1 VKLTQNPK
9 ALVIAQF
16 VLLAFIMFWPD
27 DKSGFGIADF
37 LFEFIG
43 VIFFFIG
50 ATYVFFALSSIY
62 RNSLPRFEIKDL
74 PSLKRALKVVWP
86 EPAEEAKLITT
97 GVFKRSRHPIYSG
110 LLWLGYGI
118 GLASGPW
125 PHLFFAIAL
134 HVVLFYK
141 ANYEEALLLKKFKEY
156 KKYMTVTGRF
166 LPKGDE

>member
-1 VKLTQNPK
+1 MKVTQNPK
-9 ALVIAQF
+9 ALVVAQF
-16 VLLAFIMFWPD
+16 SLLALILFWPD
-27 DKSGFGIADF
+27 QKDGFGIADF

-50 ATYVFFALSSIY
+50 ATYLVLALRSIF

-86 EPAEEAKLITT
+86 EPAEEAKLVTT

-118 GLASGPW
+118 GLAKGPW
-125 PHLFFAIAL
+125 PHLFLAIAL

-141 ANYEEALLLKKFKEY
+141 ANYEESLLLKKFKEY
-156 KKYMTVTGRF
+156 KTYLTVTGRF

>member
-1 VKLTQNPK
+1 MKVTQNPK
-9 ALVIAQF
+9 ALVVAQF
-16 VLLAFIMFWPD
+16 SLLALIVFWPD
-27 DKSGFGIADF
+27 QKDGFGIADF

-50 ATYVFFALSSIY
+50 VTYLVLALRSIF
-62 RNSLPRFEIKDL
+62 RNSLPHVEVKDFD
-74 PSLKRALKVVWP
+74 SLKQLLKVAWP
-86 EPAEEAKLITT
+86 EPAKDAKLVTT

-110 LLWLGYGI
+110 LLWLAYGI

-125 PHLFFAIAL
+125 PQLFLAIAL

-141 ANYEEALLLKKFKEY
+141 ANYEESLLLKKFKEY

>member
-1 VKLTQNPK
+1 MKLTQNPK

-16 VLLAFIMFWPD
+16 VLLALILFWPD
-27 DKSGFGIADF
+27 VKDGFGMVDF

-43 VIFFFIG
+43 FIFFFIG
-50 ATYVFFALSSIY
+50 ATYVFLALNSIF
-62 RNSLPRFEIKDL
+62 RNSLPRFELKDL
-74 PSLKRALKVVWP
+74 PSLKLALRVVWP
-86 EPAEEAKLITT
+86 EPAEDAKLVTT

-141 ANYEEALLLKKFKEY
+141 ANFEEALLLKKFKEY

>member
-1 VKLTQNPK
+1 VKLTRNPK
-9 ALVIAQF
+9 ALVTAQL
-16 VLLAFIMFWPD
+16 VLLAMILFWPD
-27 DKSGFGIADF
+27 DKVGFGLPDF
-37 LFEFIG
+37 LFEAVG

-50 ATYVFFALSSIY
+50 AIYVFFALKSIF
-62 RNSLPRFEIKDL
+62 RNSLPHLEIKDVN
-74 PSLKRALKVVWP
+74 SLKRALKVVWP
-86 EPAEEAKLITT
+86 EPAEEAKLVTT
-97 GVFKRSRHPIYSG
+97 GIFKRSRHPIYSG
-110 LLWLGYGI
+110 LLRLGYGI

-125 PHLFFAIAL
+125 PHLFLAIAL

>member
-1 VKLTQNPK
+1 MKLAQNPK
-9 ALVIAQF
+9 ALVTAQF
-16 VLLAFIMFWPD
+16 ALLVLILFWPD
-27 DKSGFGIADF
+27 DQTGFGMVDF

-50 ATYVFFALSSIY
+50 ATYVVLALNAIF
-62 RNSLPRFEIKDL
+62 RKSLPRFEVKDL
-74 PSLKRALKVVWP
+74 PSLRKALRVVWP
-86 EPAEEAKLITT
+86 EPAAEAKLVTT

-141 ANYEEALLLKKFKEY
+141 SNFEEALLLKKFKEY